1 MSVSTVDTGG
11 RAAPLSRKV
20 REARKARGWS
30 QTELATHAG
39 VSRLT
44 VTRLE
49 AGKSVSSS
57 TLLKVADSLGLRL
70 ALHE

>member
-1 MSVSTVDTGG
+1 MAASTADGG
-11 RAAPLSRKV
+11 ERGASLSRKV

-30 QTELATHAG
+30 QTELATKAG